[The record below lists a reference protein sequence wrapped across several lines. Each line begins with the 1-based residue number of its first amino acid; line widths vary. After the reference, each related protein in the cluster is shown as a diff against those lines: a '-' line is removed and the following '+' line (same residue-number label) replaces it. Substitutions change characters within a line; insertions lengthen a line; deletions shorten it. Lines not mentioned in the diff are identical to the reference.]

1 MDDDSCSDAG
11 AVTTMPH
18 GPACQTPCYC
28 FTPALPPLCAPATQQ
43 VILLD
48 WQSEET
54 SHLYS
59 TMSASGSKYVRQ
71 IRNAVCNYSVCKQLI
86 SFTAAHYKGLP
97 HFRVH
102 PHTLQ
107 GSPASWKA
115 LLEGVTPSWRGQ
127 PPLRGYPSWPH
138 GEPTPK
144 VCASVIF
151 VLGQTH
157 CVNITLHHVRVII
170 LS

>member
-1 MDDDSCSDAG
+1 
-11 AVTTMPH
+11 MPH

-59 TMSASGSKYVRQ
+59 TMSASGSKYARQ

-102 PHTLQ
+102 PHTAGLPCQ
-107 GSPASWKA
+107 LEGSLGGGHS
-115 LLEGVTPSWRGQ
+115 LLEGSAPFEGS
-127 PPLRGYPSWPH
+127 PLLAPRRAHSKGMCISDFCSRANPLCKYYF
-138 GEPTPK
+138 
-144 VCASVIF
+144 ASCSCYNFVITI
-151 VLGQTH
+151 L
-157 CVNITLHHVRVII
+157 VILCI
-170 LS
+170 